1 MPGSVLD
8 PFGLATSAPRMHS
21 ASEYRWRLEIEVNQ
35 DKKTESATPGQGRQA
50 AWIAPVV
57 TRLAAGAA
65 ENDLGSVFDSGAT
78 KS

>member
-1 MPGSVLD
+1 
-8 PFGLATSAPRMHS
+8 MHS

-35 DKKTESATPGQGRQA
+35 DKKTESAVRGQGRPT
-50 AWIAPVV
+50 AWIAPAV
-57 TRLAAGAA
+57 TRLNAGLA